1 MRSKNLST
9 WEESLC
15 SDGQGGCPWLHYAQP
30 GDKEPQNRFMP
41 RWQQER
47 LAASRNRCNS
57 DIDLVTFE
65 NRTIITYSWGDQLSM
80 PYNHIAMAEWSGG
93 GVEVFLESFFPV
105 TTPAAARAAR

>member
-1 MRSKNLST
+1 MYVEFVCKYQILCVYGTYSIFVVRSRYYYMMHSEQTDERWVIGGTGYADFIVRSRNLSA

-47 LAASRNRCNS
+47 LATSRNRCNS
-57 DIDLVTFE
+57 DIDLVT
-65 NRTIITYSWGDQLSM
+65 
-80 PYNHIAMAEWSGG
+80 
-93 GVEVFLESFFPV
+93 
-105 TTPAAARAAR
+105 

>member
-1 MRSKNLST
+1 MYGTYSIFVVRSRYYYMMHSEQTDERWVIGGTGYADFIVRSRNLSA

-47 LAASRNRCNS
+47 LATSRDRCNS
-57 DIDLVTFE
+57 DIDLVT
-65 NRTIITYSWGDQLSM
+65 
-80 PYNHIAMAEWSGG
+80 
-93 GVEVFLESFFPV
+93 
-105 TTPAAARAAR
+105 